1 MITLEAQ
8 DLTTR
13 ILEVFHGPPGHVWE
27 EELAHLDAG
36 RAGTALVRARREHE
50 HRWLSVAKFLEF
62 YRGVDTYQPTHTP
75 ECGDCDG
82 TGWVQADDRIENAGT
97 DSERRYSQVRP
108 CRCIEGRQRA
118 ESAIWR
124 ERNGPQHKEHAA

>member
-1 MITLEAQ
+1 MIGLEAQ

-27 EELAHLDAG
+27 EELANLDAG

-62 YRGVDTYQPTHTP
+62 YRGVNTYQPDHKP
-75 ECGDCDG
+75 DCGDCG
-82 TGWVQADDRIENAGT
+82 GSGWTQADDHIENAGT
-97 DSERRYSQVRP
+97 DSERRYTTVKP
-108 CRCIEGRQRA
+108 CRCPVGKQA
-118 ESAIWR
+118 ERSSVWR
-124 ERNGPQHKEHAA
+124 ERTNDQTRENAA